1 MQRPVPAIH
10 GIVGGLLAGAIV
22 ALWFFAV
29 DAAGSGLFHTP
40 ATLATTVLGHETT
53 LSVPRLVAVYTLL
66 HFSVFA
72 LLGLGATWLF
82 RVTPTSPGIM
92 TGALFG
98 IGVLSAVHYG
108 ALLLVGEKI
117 LPVLP
122 VGHVLAANVLGGIAM
137 MLYVHRATHEERP
150 FGFAALK
157 GHALLIDGLIYG
169 AIGAGAVALW
179 FLLLDVLSARP
190 FHTPAALGSA
200 LLLGAQSPADI
211 RVVPGIIFAYTAVHL
226 GAFFLIVV
234 GLAWTVRVLERA
246 PNMWLMGLLVLIM
259 LEALFFG
266 VVGSLGEWVLGAI
279 GLWAVAVGNVLAV
292 LSMGA
297 RVWSTRPG
305 LRQQLSHLPAQ
316 TRV

>member
-10 GIVGGLLAGAIV
+10 GIVGGLLAGAVV
-22 ALWFFAV
+22 ALWFFVV
-29 DAAGSGLFHTP
+29 DAASSTYFFTP
-40 ATLATTVLGHETT
+40 TKLATAVLGHEST
-53 LSVPRLVAVYTLL
+53 LSIPRLVAVYTLL

-72 LLGLGATWLF
+72 LLGLGATYLF
-82 RVTPTSPGIM
+82 RVTPTSPGIL

-122 VGHVLAANVLGGIAM
+122 VGHVLAANVIGGIAM
-137 MLYVHRATHEERP
+137 MLYVHRATHEDRP

-179 FLLLDVLSARP
+179 FLMLDVLASQP

-200 LLLGAQSPADI
+200 LLLGAQSAAEI
-211 RVVPGIIFAYTAVHL
+211 RVTPGIIFAYTAVHL
-226 GAFFLIVV
+226 GTFFLV
-234 GLAWTVRVLERA
+234 GVGVAWLVRVLERA

-292 LSMGA
+292 LAMGA
-297 RVWSTRPG
+297 RIWSTRPA
-305 LRQQLSHLPAQ
+305 LRQQLTHLPAQ